1 MSLFDVTLNNVS
13 LSSLSDKIIVRDI
26 LEEPID
32 QEIYKTPIAMNAGQR
47 VSNVVRRAL
56 SVRVVYV
63 IRERDPRK
71 RATIQSDIAAWAR
84 DGGVLTV
91 NYRTFTDFSEGTSV
105 QLHVVLEIPPVQD
118 SALKWTQDLSMTFT
132 AYSPPYWE
140 STTQLGAAVN
150 TSYNSQMGVYIGGV
164 TFYASG
170 TAPRSPITATINNI
184 SGGILQSLNISANH
198 CSFRLVGLN
207 ISPGGTLYIEYDEN
221 GLLKIRDNINY
232 SLLANRTADSSDDL
246 YFVPGSAN
254 SFTITSNVQVSG
266 YLWCRGLY
274 V

>member
-1 MSLFDVTLNNVS
+1 MSLFDVTLNNVP

-71 RATIQSDIAAWAR
+71 RAEIQSDIAAWAR
-84 DGGVLTV
+84 DGGVLAV
-91 NYRTFTDFSEGTSV
+91 NYRTYQDLNYGIST
-105 QLHVVLEIPPVQD
+105 QLHVVLEVPPVQD

-132 AYSPPYWE
+132 AYNPPYWE
-140 STTQLGAAVN
+140 SATSVGAQIN
-150 TSYNSQMGVYIGGV
+150 TSYNSTLGFYVGGTSLLSLGNAPKSPV
-164 TFYASG
+164 TAAVDNVSDDVL
-170 TAPRSPITATINNI
+170 TSLTII
-184 SGGILQSLNISANH
+184 SKH
-198 CSFRLVGLN
+198 CSFKFVGLN
-207 ISPGGTLYIEYDEN
+207 IRPGGTVYVEYDEN
-221 GLLKIRDNINY
+221 GMLKIRDNNNI
-232 SLLANRTADSSDDL
+232 SLLPARTADSNDDL
-246 YFVPGSAN
+246 YAIPGMN
-254 SFTITSNVQVSG
+254 SFTINSNVQVSG
-266 YLWCRGLY
+266 YLYCRGLY